1 MGPLVWAALGV
12 DYIVGGS
19 TYLAIRFSIET
30 LPPLVQAAL
39 RFVLAGVILLGAVL
53 LRSRRATGRRGGG
66 RRRAS
71 RGELVTAAA
80 SGVLLLTTGNG
91 LLSIG
96 EERVPSGITA
106 LIAASVPL
114 WIVVL
119 RIGLRDRPSIV
130 TTLGVLVGFGG
141 VALLFRLGGGT
152 DVRYALLIVLGSLSW
167 AVGSLLVARRS
178 LPADPLVLS
187 AVQMLAGGAALVGFA
202 GARGEFAGFSLGQVS
217 LKSWLA
223 LAYLVVFGSLLVF
236 TVFVWLLRQAP
247 VTVVSMYA
255 YVNPVIAVLL
265 GVAFADEHL
274 TRPAVVGGLLILIS
288 VALVVTAEGRARR
301 AADAL
306 LPAEPATAVADPQAV

>member
-167 AVGSLLVARRS
+167 AVGSLLV
-178 LPADPLVLS
+178 
-187 AVQMLAGGAALVGFA
+187 
-202 GARGEFAGFSLGQVS
+202 
-217 LKSWLA
+217 
-223 LAYLVVFGSLLVF
+223 F